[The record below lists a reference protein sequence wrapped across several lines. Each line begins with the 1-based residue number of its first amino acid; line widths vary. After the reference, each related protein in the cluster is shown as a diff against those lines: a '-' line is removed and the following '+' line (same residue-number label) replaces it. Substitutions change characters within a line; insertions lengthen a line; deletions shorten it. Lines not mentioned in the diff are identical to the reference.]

1 MADILKPD
9 LCIIGAGSSGLA
21 AATAARAIGASVV
34 VIERARMGGDGL
46 NAGGVPTRAL
56 AAAGRTAQTIRSAA
70 RFGLAERE
78 PHVDIAAVNARV
90 RSVVAGIAPE
100 VARERLAAL
109 GVEVIA
115 AEARFLD
122 RRTVGA
128 GETLVRARRF
138 IVATGSRPNIPSIPG
153 LADVPFLT
161 TETIFRLAERPRRL
175 AVLGGTSV
183 GLEIAQAYRRLGV
196 PVIVIEAGRALVE
209 IDPELTDVALSAL
222 RAQGV
227 DIREQTRITE
237 IVGGEGRAIGVRVA
251 GAQGPPQTL
260 EASHLLIASG
270 RHANIDGLDLAKAG
284 IRTDPRDAGRL
295 RLTAGL
301 RTSNRRVYAIGDA
314 AGGPH
319 STQAARYQ
327 AESVVHRVL
336 LGPPM
341 RYEASLV
348 PRVVFTDPE
357 VAEVGLIEPQ
367 VRARHGSAYRVTRC
381 SFAEIDRASAQGEGH
396 GVARMIIDPSGRILG
411 VGIAGPQAGELISLF
426 ALALANRLTA
436 RHLAAF
442 VTPYPALGEIAR
454 RLGEEH
460 LRNADPDAWQAR
472 LLALN
477 RLLP

>member
-21 AATAARAIGASVV
+21 AAEAARALGARVV

-56 AAAGRTAQTIRSAA
+56 AAAGRTAHTMRTAA

-128 GETLVRARRF
+128 GEKLVRARRF
-138 IVATGSRPNIPSIPG
+138 IIATGSRPTIPAIPG

-161 TETIFRLAERPRRL
+161 TETIFHLTERPRRL
-175 AVLGGTSV
+175 AIVGGTSA
-183 GLEIAQAYRRLGV
+183 GLEIAQAYRRLGA
-196 PVIVIEAGRALVE
+196 PVVVIDAGRALAE
-209 IDPELTDVALSAL
+209 IDPELTSVALTAL
-222 RAQGV
+222 RTQGV

-237 IVGGEGRAIGVRVA
+237 IVGGEGGAIGVRVA
-251 GAQGPPQTL
+251 GAEGQPQTL
-260 EASHLLIASG
+260 EASHLLIASD

-284 IRTDPRDAGRL
+284 IRIDPRDASRL
-295 RLTAGL
+295 RLSAGL
-301 RTSNRRVYAIGDA
+301 RTSNRRFYAIGDA
-314 AGGPH
+314 TGGSQ
-319 STQAARYQ
+319 STHAARYQ
-327 AESVVHRVL
+327 AQSLVRRVL
-336 LGPPM
+336 LGPPA
-341 RYEASLV
+341 RYQPSLV
-348 PRVVFTDPE
+348 PRVVWTDPE
-357 VAEVGLIEPQ
+357 LAEVGLTEPQ
-367 VRARHGSAYRVTRC
+367 VRARRGTAYRVTRL
-381 SFAEIDRASAQGEGH
+381 SLAEVDRASAQGEGR
-396 GVARMIIDPSGRILG
+396 GVARMITDPSGRILG

-426 ALALANRLTA
+426 ALALANRLSA
-436 RHLAAF
+436 RDLAGF
-442 VTPYPALGEIAR
+442 VAPYPALGEIAQ
-454 RLGEEH
+454 RLGQEH
-460 LRNADPDAWQAR
+460 LRSADTDPWQAR
-472 LLALN
+472 RLALN

>member
-9 LCIIGAGSSGLA
+9 LCIIGAGASGLA

-46 NAGGVPTRAL
+46 NAGGVPSRAL
-56 AAAGRTAQTIRSAA
+56 AAAGRAAQTIRTAA

-78 PHVDIAAVNARV
+78 PHADIAAVNARV

-122 RRTVGA
+122 RRTVVA
-128 GETLVRARRF
+128 GEALVRARRV
-138 IVATGSRPNIPSIPG
+138 IVATGSRPSIPAIPG

-175 AVLGGTSV
+175 AVIGGTSA

-196 PVIVIEAGRALVE
+196 PVIVIEAARALAE
-209 IDPELTDVALSAL
+209 IDPELTSVALTAL

-237 IVGGEGRAIGVRVA
+237 IVGGEGTAIGVRVV

-260 EASHLLIASG
+260 EASHLLIAGG
-270 RHANIDGLDLAKAG
+270 RHANIDGLDLAMAG
-284 IRTDPRDAGRL
+284 IRTDPRDASRL
-295 RLTAGL
+295 SLSAGL

-314 AGGPH
+314 AGGPQSAH
-319 STQAARYQ
+319 AARYQ
-327 AESVVHRVL
+327 AQSLVRRVL

-341 RYEASLV
+341 RYEAPLS
-348 PRVVFTDPE
+348 PRVVWTDPE
-357 VAEVGLIEPQ
+357 LAEVGLTEPQ
-367 VRARHGSAYRVTRC
+367 VRARRGTAYRVTRL
-381 SFAEIDRASAQGEGH
+381 SLAEVDRASAQGEGR
-396 GVARMIIDPSGRILG
+396 GVARMITDPSGRILG
-411 VGIAGPQAGELISLF
+411 VGIAGLQAGELISLF
-426 ALALANRLTA
+426 ALALANRLNA
-436 RHLAAF
+436 RDLAGF
-442 VTPYPALGEIAR
+442 VAPYPALGEIAQ

-460 LRNADPDAWQAR
+460 LRSADPDPWQAR

>member
-1 MADILKPD
+1 MADTLKPD

-21 AATAARAIGASVV
+21 AAMAARAIGASVV
-34 VIERARMGGDGL
+34 VIERARMGGAGL

-56 AAAGRTAQTIRSAA
+56 AAAGRAAHTIRTAA

-122 RRTVGA
+122 RRTVAA

-138 IVATGSRPNIPSIPG
+138 IIATGSRPAIPAIPG

-161 TETIFRLAERPRRL
+161 TETIFRLTERPRRL
-175 AVLGGTSV
+175 VVIGGTSA
-183 GLEIAQAYRRLGV
+183 GLEIAEGYRRLGV
-196 PVIVIEAGRALVE
+196 PVTVIEAGQALAE
-209 IDPELTDVALSAL
+209 IDPELTAVALTAL
-222 RAQGV
+222 RAEGV

-251 GAQGPPQTL
+251 GPEGPPQTL
-260 EASHLLIASG
+260 EASHLLIAGG

-284 IRTDPRDAGRL
+284 IRPDPRDAGRL

-301 RTSNRRVYAIGDA
+301 RTSNRRVYAMGDA
-314 AGGPH
+314 AGGPQ

-327 AESVVHRVL
+327 AQSVTRRAL
-336 LGPPM
+336 LGSPM

-348 PRVVFTDPE
+348 PRVVWTDPE
-357 VAEVGLIEPQ
+357 IAEVGLTEPQ
-367 VRARHGSAYRVTRC
+367 VRARRGNSYRVTRL
-381 SFAEIDRASAQGEGH
+381 SLAEVDRALAQGEGR
-396 GVARMIIDPSGRILG
+396 GVARMITDPSGRILG

-436 RHLAAF
+436 PDLAGF
-442 VTPYPALGEIAR
+442 VAPYPALAEIAR

-460 LRNADPDAWQAR
+460 SRSAAPGPWQAR